1 MKNLINLS
9 LKKLKDKKIP
19 NPHLDLKIILN
30 YSSKINKEIFLNNID
45 EKDIDLNKFNNSL
58 KRRLKYEPI
67 SKIVNSKSF
76 WKYDFY
82 VDQNVLDPRPESEL
96 IIEEAIKVIKNKK
109 KKINII
115 DIGTGSGCLAICLA
129 KEFTNSKVIA
139 TDISNNAIRVAKRN
153 IKLHNCEKKI
163 SIERADIEEIKDK
176 FDLIVSNPPY
186 LSKLEYTK
194 TGIEIRKYE
203 PKLAF
208 LGGIN
213 GLFFYEKFAKSLPKL
228 MKSNAYLI
236 LEIGEKQSLD
246 CIKIF
251 KESGFKF
258 QKKVKDL
265 QKKDR
270 ILIFSKL

>member
-45 EKDIDLNKFNNSL
+45 KKDIDLNIFNNSL
-58 KRRLKYEPI
+58 KRRLKSEPI
-67 SKIVNSKSF
+67 SKIINNKSF

-96 IIEEAIKVIKNKK
+96 IIEEAIKMIKNKK

-153 IKLHNCEKKI
+153 INLHNCEKKI
-163 SIERADIEEIKDK
+163 SIQKADIEEIKDK

-251 KESGFKF
+251 KESGLKF